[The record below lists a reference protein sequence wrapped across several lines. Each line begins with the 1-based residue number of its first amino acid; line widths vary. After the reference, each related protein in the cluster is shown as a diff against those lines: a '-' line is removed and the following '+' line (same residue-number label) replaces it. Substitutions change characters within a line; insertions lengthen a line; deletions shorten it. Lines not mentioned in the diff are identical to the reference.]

1 LDRSA
6 RRIISLLLTGP
17 GDNHLSM
24 PIPESI
30 LERPGA
36 LLVIAARTGQE
47 RANARLAPLGL
58 SVRMCGVL
66 NLLADQGPLSQH
78 EIGQVLSIDRTT
90 MVDLIDQLERE
101 GIVKRGRNPHDRRS
115 HAVALTPSGRAKQKR
130 AMQAFDGAVD
140 DFLAPLSPA
149 ERRQFTDMLRR
160 LLGPAGQATTVTS
173 ADRPRRKS
181 SA

>member
-1 LDRSA
+1 
-6 RRIISLLLTGP
+6 LLLTGP
-17 GDNHLSM
+17 GDNQHIV

-78 EIGQVLSIDRTT
+78 EIGQLLSIDRTT
-90 MVDLIDQLERE
+90 MVDLIDQLERD
-101 GIVKRGRNPHDRRS
+101 GIVNRGRNPHDRRS

-130 AMQAFDGAVD
+130 ALQAFNGAVD
-140 DFLAPLSPA
+140 DFFAPLSPP
-149 ERRQFTDMLRR
+149 ERRQFADMLRR
-160 LLGPAGQATTVTS
+160 LLGAKAEAPTVTR
-173 ADRPRRKS
+173 ADRPSRQS